1 MHKKFILHV
10 IPSFYPAI
18 KFGGPNINLH
28 KLALFMSKYQS
39 IKVFTTDKS
48 LNANYKNKQIKYNNN
63 YEVSYFRI
71 FNNKKS
77 KFYFSLSFIFS
88 YLKILNQK
96 YIIHLHTLFQFP
108 CLFILFI
115 NIIFKKEIIISLR
128 GTFTYETLNKN
139 IYRKIYKNLI
149 KILFRITKPKIIFSS
164 EIEFLDFKKI
174 FNVQMHHCIII
185 PNGIDEEYPIFF
197 NKDFNI
203 SKIRLLYFGRLDRKK
218 NIHKILIELA
228 KSKNIFL
235 DLYVFKNDKKYFN
248 EINNIIFDHKMKN
261 RIKFESPF
269 QDKHDLKNIIKKYD
283 FSIFLSEKENF
294 CNSALESIFFGLPTI
309 MNNNIG
315 LSHYLRPNKDFLLI
329 NEFNNIHK
337 VINNITN
344 DKVLSLKRS
353 MQKKARIFNMSDVSK
368 EYFKFYN
375 LGSNNL

>member
-28 KLALFMSKYQS
+28 RLALFMSKYQS

-48 LNANYKNKQIKYNNN
+48 LNSNYKNKKIKYNNN
-63 YEVSYFRI
+63 YEVNYFKI

-88 YLKILNQK
+88 YLKILNKK
-96 YIIHLHTLFQFP
+96 YIVHLHTLFQFP
-108 CLFILFI
+108 CLFILFT

-128 GTFTYETLNKN
+128 GTFTNETLNKN

-174 FNVQMHHCIII
+174 FNVHKHPFIII

-235 DLYVFKNDKKYFN
+235 DLYVFINDNKYFN
-248 EINNIIFDHKMKN
+248 EINKIIFDHKMEK
-261 RIKFESPF
+261 RIKFQTPF
-269 QDKHDLKNIIKKYD
+269 QDKNDLKNIIKKYD

-329 NEFNNIHK
+329 NEFNYINK
-337 VINNITN
+337 VMNAITN
-344 DKVLSLKRS
+344 DKILSLKRS
-353 MQKKARIFNMSDVSK
+353 MQKKACIFNMSDVSK